1 LPVSVTYNN
10 TMPVATPPPHELQ
23 LVLDFVNT
31 LDLEQTRE
39 TLATP
44 ASLSAWLVERGLS
57 AAPLRLGPAH
67 LRHALELRETL
78 RSVMLEH
85 NGGPAAD
92 LGELQRVAEW
102 GRLAVS
108 FDSDC
113 DSVLVARAPGFDG
126 ALAQVL
132 IPVAESATDGT
143 WARAK
148 ACRAEDCRWA
158 FYDSSRNRSGRW
170 CDMAVCGNRTKVR
183 AYRQRTA
190 G

>member
-1 LPVSVTYNN
+1 
-10 TMPVATPPPHELQ
+10 MPVASPPPHDLE

-31 LDLEQTRE
+31 LDLDQGRE

-44 ASLSAWLVERGLS
+44 ASLSAWLVERGLCV
-57 AAPLRLGPAH
+57 APLRLGPAQ
-67 LRHALELRETL
+67 LQRARELRETL

-85 NGGPAAD
+85 NGGPPAE
-92 LGELQRVAEW
+92 LGELQRVAER

-113 DSVLVARAPGFDG
+113 DSVLTAREPGFDG

-132 IPVAESATDGT
+132 IPVAASTTDGT

-158 FYDSSRNRSGRW
+158 FYDGSRNRSGRW

>member
-1 LPVSVTYNN
+1 M
-10 TMPVATPPPHELQ
+10 MPVASSPPHDLQ

-31 LDLEQTRE
+31 LDLDQGLEL
-39 TLATP
+39 LATP
-44 ASLSAWLVERGLS
+44 ASLAAWLAERGLC
-57 AAPLRLGPAH
+57 AAPLRLGPSQLRRAH
-67 LRHALELRETL
+67 QLRETL

-85 NGGPAAD
+85 NGGPPAELD
-92 LGELQRVAEW
+92 ELQRVARQ
-102 GRLAVS
+102 GQLAVS

-113 DSVLVARAPGFDG
+113 DSVLVARDPGFDG
-126 ALAQVL
+126 ALAQLL
-132 IPVAESATDGT
+132 IPVAASTSDGS

-158 FYDSSRNRSGRW
+158 FYDTSRNRSGRW